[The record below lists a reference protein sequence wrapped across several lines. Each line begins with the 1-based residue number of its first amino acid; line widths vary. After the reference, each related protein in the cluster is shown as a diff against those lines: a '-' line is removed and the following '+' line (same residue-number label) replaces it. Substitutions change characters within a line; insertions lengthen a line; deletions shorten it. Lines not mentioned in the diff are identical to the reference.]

1 MTYAEI
7 KNLVMFQTNN
17 DADDLGDYLPQVNTY
32 VNEGYEE
39 LILAYASEHLDADG
53 DYPPLRNDSE
63 TPLLPIWSHK
73 ALADW
78 ATWCIYRNGNPQ
90 KQQRGSVFKEDFD
103 TVMRRIRGAGGS
115 TGITTPITAFTNLP
129 D

>member
-7 KNLVMFQTNN
+7 KDRVMFQTNN
-17 DADDLGDYLPQVNTY
+17 DSEDLGDFMPYINRY
-32 VNEGYEE
+32 VNEGYDR
-39 LILAYASEHLDADG
+39 LVLAYAGVHTSATG
-53 DYPPLRNDSE
+53 TYTPLYNDSDSPL
-63 TPLLPIWSHK
+63 TPVWTHG

-90 KQQRGSVFKEDFD
+90 KQQRGLSFKDDAEEIE
-103 TVMRRIRGAGGS
+103 RQIRSAGGS
-115 TGITTPITAFTNLP
+115 TGLATPITAFSNIP